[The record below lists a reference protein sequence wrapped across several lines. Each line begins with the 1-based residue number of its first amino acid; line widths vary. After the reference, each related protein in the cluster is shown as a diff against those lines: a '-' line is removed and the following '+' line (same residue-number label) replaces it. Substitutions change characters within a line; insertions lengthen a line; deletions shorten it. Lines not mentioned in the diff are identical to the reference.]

1 MKFSFADPELKV
13 LYEAGS
19 GRLARRFPSEVVR
32 AFFRVMLVI
41 ASVGDASELRRFRGP
56 RYHVLRGER
65 AGQIALRLNDQYRL
79 IVALPKDG
87 LRIIEITDY
96 H

>member
-1 MKFSFADPELKV
+1 MTFSFADAELKV

-19 GRLARRFPSEVVR
+19 GKLARRFPSDVVR

-41 ASVGDASELRRFRGP
+41 GSVGEARELRQFRGM

-65 AGQIALRLNDQYRL
+65 TGQVALRLNDQYRL
-79 IVALPKDG
+79 IVTMQKDG